1 MQLFHSN
8 DNNAKEQRRH
18 TKELE
23 ALAANADVQL
33 DGSEWA
39 RLANQRLHR
48 DRRPQTDPNL
58 NVMTSSLVAK
68 NLSAD
73 HVESRCAVEHWFC
86 PVPSTYEAVDE
97 SSVRAAELL
106 DSKRLGEVSKE
117 VDQS

>member
-8 DNNAKEQRRH
+8 DDAREQRKH

-23 ALAANADVQL
+23 ALPANADVQL
-33 DGSEWA
+33 DGSQWA

-58 NVMTSSLVAK
+58 NVMTSPQVAK

-73 HVESRCAVEHWFC
+73 HVESRGAVEHWFC

-97 SSVRAAELL
+97 SSDRAAELL
-106 DSKRLGEVSKE
+106 ASKRLEEVMKD
-117 VDQS
+117 VYQS